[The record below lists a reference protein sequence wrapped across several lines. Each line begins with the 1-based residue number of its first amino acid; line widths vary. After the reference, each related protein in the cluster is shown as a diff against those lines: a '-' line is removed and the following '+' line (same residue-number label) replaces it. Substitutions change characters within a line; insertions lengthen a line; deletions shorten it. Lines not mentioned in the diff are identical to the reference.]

1 VGVRDLIYALY
12 ERRISRQLDV
22 PDSQRPRHVALMLDG
37 NRRWARDA
45 GFPDVNTGHRVGA
58 AKIADLLAWC
68 DEAGVEVVTLFLLS
82 TDNLTRPADELD
94 PLLEIIADVV
104 DELSGPVTP
113 WRLRVVGTLDL
124 LPRAMAERLSAAAAR
139 TLDRTGMQLN
149 VAVGYGGRQEIADAV
164 RKLLL
169 QHAETGTSIE
179 ELAEVLDVDH
189 IAAHLYTSGQPDPDL
204 VIRTSGEQR
213 LSGFLLWQSAH
224 SEFWFCEAYWPEFR
238 KVDFLRAL
246 RDYAAR
252 HRRFGS

>member
-1 VGVRDLIYALY
+1 MGVRDLLYALY
-12 ERRISRQLDV
+12 ERRISRQLGA
-22 PDSQRPRHVALMLDG
+22 PDAQRPRHVALMLDG

-45 GFPDVNTGHRVGA
+45 GFTDVNTGHRVGA
-58 AKIADLLAWC
+58 AKIRDLLGWC
-68 DEAGVEVVTLFLLS
+68 DEAGVEGVTRFLLS

-94 PLLEIIADVV
+94 PLLEIICGVV
-104 DELSGPVTP
+104 DDLSGPSGR
-113 WRLRVVGTLDL
+113 WRLRVVGALDL
-124 LPRAMAERLSAAAAR
+124 LPSTMAERLSTAAAR
-139 TLDRTGMQLN
+139 TLDRAGVQLN

-169 QHAETGTSIE
+169 QHAESGTSIE

-246 RDYAAR
+246 RDYANR

>member
-22 PDSQRPRHVALMLDG
+22 PDTQRPRHVALMLDG

-58 AKIADLLAWC
+58 AKIADLLGWC

-82 TDNLTRPADELD
+82 TDNLSRPADELD
-94 PLLEIIADVV
+94 PLLEIISDVV

-113 WRLRVVGTLDL
+113 WRLRVVGALDL
-124 LPRAMAERLSAAAAR
+124 LPRPMAERLSTAAAR

>member
-1 VGVRDLIYALY
+1 MAARDLLYSLY
-12 ERRISRQLDV
+12 ERRLGRELRNV
-22 PDSQRPRHVALMLDG
+22 AERPRHVAVMLDG

-45 GFPDVNTGHRVGA
+45 GLLDVNDGHRAGA
-58 AKIADLLAWC
+58 AKISDMLAWC
-68 DEAGVEVVTLFLLS
+68 EEARVEVVTLWLLS
-82 TDNLTRPADELD
+82 TDNLNRPADELR
-94 PLLEIIADVV
+94 PLLEIIGDVV
-104 DELSGPVTP
+104 DELAGPNGR
-113 WRLRVVGTLDL
+113 WRLRVVGALDL
-124 LPRAMAERLSAAAAR
+124 LPPAMAERLSAAA
-139 TLDRTGMQLN
+139 DRTVGRAGLELN

-169 QHAETGTSIE
+169 QHAESGTSIE

-213 LSGFLLWQSAH
+213 LSGFLMWQSAH
-224 SEFWFCEAYWPEFR
+224 SEFWFCDAYWPAFR